1 MERDKVMPILRVVSE
16 LFVFYSESA
25 GKPLKGF
32 LWRSHKI
39 LFMILEDHY
48 DACRRIVIIPL
59 HTEVKVWLA
68 SNYPSI
74 RTR

>member
-1 MERDKVMPILRVVSE
+1 MSTLRVASE

-32 LWRSHKI
+32 PWRSHKI
-39 LFMILEDHY
+39 RFMILKDHY

-59 HTEVKVWLA
+59 HIEVKVWLA
-68 SNYPSI
+68 TNYPSI